1 MAETLPSFASLY
13 AFVLVAET
21 GSLTAAAERLNI
33 TQPAISKRIRALE
46 AELGVALL
54 RRGANAM
61 QLTEAGRQFA
71 LSLAAGFSAIK
82 QRTRCRICPA
92 VLSRSVRIIP
102 GRSDGSSQDWGGF
115 ARAIQI
121 MRLR

>member
-13 AFVLVAET
+13 ACVLVAET

-61 QLTEAGRQFA
+61 Q
-71 LSLAAGFSAIK
+71 
-82 QRTRCRICPA
+82 
-92 VLSRSVRIIP
+92 
-102 GRSDGSSQDWGGF
+102 
-115 ARAIQI
+115 
-121 MRLR
+121 